1 MLLFELQIKHLTSDG
16 VIQIISSCIDIVTLE
31 FSDNPRRFLYPI
43 GSTILP
49 NLSIS
54 RSMPLIFSSSNVKY
68 INMITLCLYKVKI
81 KAYIMLLKCYR
92 GVIMATNKIQTGIR
106 FEPELLYKI
115 TQVAKKNKRS
125 LNAQLE
131 YLAQECVAE
140 FESENGEIPLD
151 ENEMYKK

>member
-1 MLLFELQIKHLTSDG
+1 
-16 VIQIISSCIDIVTLE
+16 
-31 FSDNPRRFLYPI
+31 
-43 GSTILP
+43 
-49 NLSIS
+49 
-54 RSMPLIFSSSNVKY
+54 
-68 INMITLCLYKVKI
+68 MITLCLYNVKR

-92 GVIMATNKIQTGIR
+92 GVIVATNKVQTGIR

-131 YLAQECVAE
+131 FLAQECVAKYE
-140 FESENGEIPLD
+140 VENGEIPLD